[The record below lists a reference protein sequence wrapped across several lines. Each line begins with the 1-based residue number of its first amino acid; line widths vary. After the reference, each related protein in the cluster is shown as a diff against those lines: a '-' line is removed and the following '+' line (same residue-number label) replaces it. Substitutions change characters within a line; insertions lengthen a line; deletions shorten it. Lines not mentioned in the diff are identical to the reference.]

1 MILNFWCGQVRF
13 IHIFFMGNVLFRL
26 DLGYHDVVIKSDLTD
41 YAENKKR
48 TGI

>member
-26 DLGYHDVVIKSDLTD
+26 DLGYDVHVIVSEKPISH
-41 YAENKKR
+41 
-48 TGI
+48 